1 MLLTPIGTKQA
12 RWNPGLATD
21 HLTLGQVY
29 RTLPGDL
36 PAAIDPLVRLFENP
50 ASPIAFRGAITL
62 ERHDCVHVLLGRGLL
77 GQDEAFVLGF
87 TMGAE
92 TGVPLAQIESF
103 RTVARRLYS
112 GANQFREADLRV
124 FDLGRAAAKAM
135 GARPLSRF
143 PFERH
148 MDRTIGLL
156 RCRLGIDSAMLRTI
170 YRAERVLASATVES
184 ARLAA

>member
-1 MLLTPIGTKQA
+1 MLLTPIGTKQ
-12 RWNPGLATD
+12 RLWNPGLAND

-29 RTLPGDL
+29 KTLPGDL
-36 PAAIDPLVRLFENP
+36 PTAIDPLVRLFENP
-50 ASPIAFRGAITL
+50 SSPMAFRGAITL
-62 ERHDCVHVLLGRGLL
+62 ERHDCVHILLGRGLL

-92 TGVPLAQIESF
+92 KNVPLAQVESF
-103 RTVARRLYS
+103 RTVARWLYS

-135 GARPLSRF
+135 GTKPLSGF
-143 PFERH
+143 AFERH
-148 MDRTIGLL
+148 MDMPIGLL
-156 RCRLGIDSAMLRTI
+156 RRRLGIDTAMLRTI
-170 YRAERVLASATVES
+170 YRAERVLAPETPES